1 MIYIYIY
8 IYINV
13 IYIYTYKSNI
23 TGSCQMRFLFA
34 KFRHHLIKVLGWPC
48 DVLGISDIDQQNTGD
63 VYGGFLKWWYSKP
76 SKSLHHFDLD
86 TYSFGVQFKKPPYGR
101 MIALS

>member
-1 MIYIYIY
+1 MS
-8 IYINV
+8 NV
-13 IYIYTYKSNI
+13 FFCSLSSDI
-23 TGSCQMRFLFA
+23 TSSKYWGGLAMCWEFHKQ
-34 KFRHHLIKVLGWPC
+34 
-48 DVLGISDIDQQNTGD
+48 SDIDQQNTGD

-76 SKSLHHFDLD
+76 SKSLHHFGLD

>member
-1 MIYIYIY
+1 ML
-8 IYINV
+8 
-13 IYIYTYKSNI
+13 YIYTYKSNI